1 MLLLSVFFVRTD
13 KLQTSFWDHFCRRR
27 EASACLTVSARSPA
41 RWRLSR
47 WWEDLLLLRW
57 KKAHLSTFTITAP
70 LILME
75 GRLAYTHAHTLSASA
90 LLGLV
95 WSNSHGFLTL
105 LMSLV
110 RVRVQVAFAGCAAT
124 CRSPPHR
131 SDNTHFSAL
140 LCIYVKP
147 KRCRGKRTLNFTYT
161 ELPLYCVRKPIGGF
175 YEWVAALI
183 PPPPRVRSCSVWEFS
198 MWILRLCGFS
208 LKPWLRKVVCLCGP
222 VTLTAKKAVIE
233 SRWCVWHLT
242 G

>member
-27 EASACLTVSARSPA
+27 AASACLTVSARSPA

-75 GRLAYTHAHTLSASA
+75 GRLAYTHTHAHTLSASA

-110 RVRVQVAFAGCAAT
+110 RVRVQVAFAGCVAT
-124 CRSPPHR
+124 CRSPPHG
-131 SDNTHFSAL
+131 SDNTHFSAYSL
-140 LCIYVKP
+140 YLRQTQMASGKTDFKLHISRTTFVLCEETDWWILWMG
-147 KRCRGKRTLNFTYT
+147 C
-161 ELPLYCVRKPIGGF
+161 GF
-175 YEWVAALI
+175 D
-183 PPPPRVRSCSVWEFS
+183 PPPTPPSPELFCVGVFHVNPASVWVFS
-198 MWILRLCGFS
+198 ETMTVKSCLSVWPCYPDCKGS
-208 LKPWLRKVVCLCGP
+208 GDRK
-222 VTLTAKKAVIE
+222 
-233 SRWCVWHLT
+233 
-242 G
+242 